1 MSSYEEGPDYEP
13 VTPGPATPVGGDAG
27 GSPPPAPPMAG
38 PGGEP
43 VWWGPPPAGEPR
55 SWGPPP
61 AGEPESWGPP
71 PAGEPGSWGPP
82 PAGQWQAAWAA
93 PPGPAGPA
101 PAPPPPAAPAPR
113 RTHRGIIA
121 AGLALALGSASVGA
135 GVGAI
140 LANRTTGSSPASSSA
155 LPVPSG
161 GTGAGTGRGSIGG
174 TGSSGNGANGSS
186 AGGGSSGG
194 SATGT
199 PSASETAIA
208 AKVDPG
214 VVDINTTLGYQ
225 NAAAAGTGMVITSSG
240 EVLTNNHVI
249 DGATKITVRI
259 NGTGPS
265 YTATVLGT
273 DPTDDVALLQ
283 IHGVSG
289 LKTVPL
295 GDSSKVSAGAAVVA
309 IGNALGLQ
317 GPPSVSSG
325 TITALD
331 QSVTASDSGGSN
343 AENLTGLLQT
353 DAPLQ
358 PGDSGGPLADA
369 SGQVIGM
376 DTAASVGTRFS
387 SVSNVA
393 FAIPINHALAIAKQ
407 IEAGQASV
415 TVHIGP
421 SPMLGVQIQSSGGTQ
436 RGFGSFG
443 GPAVS
448 AGSGAVVAGVAGGT
462 PAASAGVVAGDT
474 IVSFDGKTVS
484 SASDLSQAIAS
495 RHPGDSVQLGWVDQ
509 SGQHHTAT
517 VRLATGPAN

>member
-1 MSSYEEGPDYEP
+1 
-13 VTPGPATPVGGDAG
+13 
-27 GSPPPAPPMAG
+27 MAG
-38 PGGEP
+38 PAGAPGP
-43 VWWGPPPAGEPR
+43 WGPPPAGQPR
-55 SWGPPP
+55 
-61 AGEPESWGPP
+61 
-71 PAGEPGSWGPP
+71 SWGPP
-82 PAGQWQAAWAA
+82 PAGQWQTAWAA
-93 PPGPAGPA
+93 PPGPTGPA
-101 PAPPPPAAPAPR
+101 PAPPPPAVPAPGPHR
-113 RTHRGIIA
+113 RHLGIVA

-135 GVGAI
+135 GVGAV
-140 LANRTTGSSPASSSA
+140 LANRKAASSPAASSA
-155 LPVPSG
+155 LPVQSG
-161 GTGAGTGRGSIGG
+161 GSGI
-174 TGSSGNGANGSS
+174 GSSGA
-186 AGGGSSGG
+186 GSSGAGSSGATG
-194 SATGT
+194 SASSAAGATGS
-199 PSASETAIA
+199 PSADEAAIA

-240 EVLTNNHVI
+240 EVLTNNHVV

-331 QSVTASDSGGSN
+331 QSVTASDTGGSN

-358 PGDSGGPLADA
+358 PGDSGGPLVDT

-387 SVSNVA
+387 SMSNVA

-407 IEAGQASV
+407 IEAGQASAA
-415 TVHIGP
+415 VHIGP

-436 RGFGSFG
+436 GGFGSFG
-443 GPAVS
+443 RPAAS
-448 AGSGAVVAGVAGGT
+448 AGSGAVVAGVATGT

-495 RHPGDSVQLGWVDQ
+495 HHPGDTVQLGWADQ
-509 SGQHHTAT
+509 SGQRHTAT
-517 VRLATGPAN
+517 VKLATGPAN